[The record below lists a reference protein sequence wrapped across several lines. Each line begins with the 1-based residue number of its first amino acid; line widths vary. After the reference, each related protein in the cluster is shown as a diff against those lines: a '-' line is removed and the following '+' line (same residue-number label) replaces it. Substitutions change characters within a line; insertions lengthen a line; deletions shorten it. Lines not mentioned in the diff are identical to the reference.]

1 MEIDVKITEKRNGV
15 KQMETIMAQNGKKNG
30 ELLNAGPMPKEKL
43 LWSALNVDAVKI
55 AINLTVGISLW
66 RDCSALPNIWY
77 IFGQMHRR

>member
-30 ELLNAGPMPKEKL
+30 ELLNSGPIPKEKL

-55 AINLTVGISLW
+55 AINLM
-66 RDCSALPNIWY
+66 DA
-77 IFGQMHRR
+77 